1 MNAIANHP
9 DLHRRRELQDA
20 AATVPFSQE
29 QFCAS
34 EIDERVEAV
43 RRLLDT
49 TDFQNCKCESQ
60 IAGARLIL
68 RETANKV
75 YDLYVEMFVAFRD
88 SAREAVAVIEET

>member
-1 MNAIANHP
+1 M
-9 DLHRRRELQDA
+9 Q
-20 AATVPFSQE
+20 
-29 QFCAS
+29 
-34 EIDERVEAV
+34 
-43 RRLLDT
+43 
-49 TDFQNCKCESQ
+49 CESQ